1 LDRRAFLGTLA
12 GGLLSAP
19 LAANAQPV
27 RKMARIGVLVPVEPE
42 SPREP
47 NIRAFRQGLRDLGYV
62 EDQNI
67 AVDYRYALGKS
78 QLYAELVMQLV
89 RQDPDVLVI
98 GSVRPTLAAKQITQ
112 TIPIV
117 GVGMGDPVRNGIV
130 RSLARPSGNITGSA
144 WGVQVTKL
152 VQVLKEADPG
162 VLHIGYL
169 RDADTPPNAPFL
181 AEAQVA
187 AQRMGMEVRPLDV
200 ISLQEIQT
208 ALAQMSKERDAAP
221 ILGGGLFTIS
231 VASDITRLAAKYKLP
246 AVYADPGF
254 MDSGGLM
261 CYSPSLPDLWRRA
274 AVYADKILKGAKPAD
289 VPVEQPTKFELV
301 INLKTAK
308 ALGLTIPPSLL
319 LRADQVIE

>member
-1 LDRRAFLGTLA
+1 MDRRTFISHIAL
-12 GGLLSAP
+12 GLLAAP

-98 GSVRPTLAAKQITQ
+98 GSVRPTLAARQITQ

-130 RSLARPSGNITGSA
+130 RSLARRSGNITGSA

-152 VQVLKEADPG
+152 VQLLKEADPG

-169 RDADTPPNAPFL
+169 RDADTPPNATFL

-187 AQRMGMEVRPLDV
+187 AQRMGIEVRPLDV

-208 ALAQMSKERDAAP
+208 ALAQMSKERGAAL
-221 ILGGGLFTIS
+221 ILGGGLFTI
-231 VASDITRLAAKYKLP
+231 
-246 AVYADPGF
+246 
-254 MDSGGLM
+254 
-261 CYSPSLPDLWRRA
+261 
-274 AVYADKILKGAKPAD
+274 
-289 VPVEQPTKFELV
+289 
-301 INLKTAK
+301 
-308 ALGLTIPPSLL
+308 
-319 LRADQVIE
+319 